1 MKRYYDFSKGK
12 RGAVVPVPPGKTRI
26 TIRLDNEVLDWFRS
40 QVEAK
45 GGGSYQ
51 SMINGALREFIEKGH
66 ENLEDTIKRALL
78 DTFSMNKLVLE
89 ANTWQGASALSQQIR
104 RDIPSF
110 KSTATEVAQSGL
122 KRVLCGDIS

>member
-1 MKRYYDFSKGK
+1 MKKYYDFSKGK

-40 QVEAK
+40 QVEAR

-51 SMINGALREFIEKGH
+51 SMINGALREFIDRTH

-78 DTFSMNKLVLE
+78 DTLSINRLVLE
-89 ANTWQGASALSQQIR
+89 ATTLQGASALSQQIR
-104 RDIPSF
+104 RDIPPFAAAAS
-110 KSTATEVAQSGL
+110 EVAQSGTQECSL
-122 KRVLCGDIS
+122 RQH